1 MLRIDILTKSAT
13 LSLSEQLINI
23 YVWNQNRKD
32 YQLWGSLATNY
43 VELQTVLV
51 SSFKDLG
58 SFHLVLFYSNAEF
71 SSIKMIPFS
80 CLNFV
85 CEF

>member
-13 LSLSEQLINI
+13 LSLSEQLLNI
-23 YVWNQNRKD
+23 YIWNQNRKE

-51 SSFKDLG
+51 SSFKDLE
-58 SFHLVLFYSNAEF
+58 SFHLVLFFTSAEA

-80 CLNFV
+80 CINFE